1 MRFPLPKSLILNAF
15 CAVALA
21 PLASAITIR
30 DDTSDS
36 AYISLGA
43 NSAYQAAGYFDG
55 GSWGGTLIADPFGLD
70 QYVVTATHL
79 VQAGLIV
86 PGTTH
91 FIIGGNTYDVA
102 GYVSA
107 PNYDPSDQNNDLTI
121 VRLATSV
128 TGVTPIPYYAGSAEL
143 SQTITMIG
151 YGLTGTGLT
160 GAQTGTG
167 GIRRGANNVIDALNA
182 STVSS
187 GLAPTSYLYDFDQ
200 PPTTPVTSFNIG
212 SRTPLAL
219 EGMIAPG
226 DSGGGDFATIGG
238 VTYLVGVHSYI
249 AASDGNADSSYSDVG
264 GSTRVSLF
272 SSFIAQNI
280 PEPGSAALLVG
291 GVAVLGRRRRRR
303 GCASI

>member
-1 MRFPLPKSLILNAF
+1 MRFSLLPLLPLAAL
-15 CAVALA
+15 CGLLLA
-21 PLASAITIR
+21 PLASGITIR
-30 DDTSDS
+30 DDTPDS
-36 AYISLGA
+36 SYINLGA
-43 NSAYQAAGYFDG
+43 NPAYQAAGYFDG

-79 VQAGLIV
+79 VQGGLIV

-107 PNYDPSDQNNDLTI
+107 PNYDSTNQNNDLTI

-128 TGVTPIPYYAGSAEL
+128 SGVTPIPYYTGIAEL
-143 SQTITMIG
+143 SQMITMIG
-151 YGLTGTGLT
+151 YGLTGTGVT
-160 GAQTGTG
+160 GAQNGTG
-167 GIRRGANNVIDALNA
+167 GIRRGANNVIDALDA
-182 STVSS
+182 STVSA
-187 GLAPTSYLYDFDQ
+187 GLASTSYLFDFDQ

-212 SRTPLAL
+212 SRVPLTL

-249 AASDGNADSSYSDVG
+249 AAADGNANASYSDVG

-272 SSFIAQNI
+272 SSFIAQNV
-280 PEPGSAALLVG
+280 PEPASAALLLG
-291 GVAVLGRRRRRR
+291 GVTVLCGMRRRRQ
-303 GCASI
+303 